1 MPIHFACIAGQEI
14 RRLRDGGRLEGKQI
28 GRRSTPF
35 GLSGEIFHADLSGH
49 PFYLLER
56 QGPGLAK
63 TAPRNIN
70 NRANLYA
77 LRDLDV
83 TAVVGWG
90 PAAAITH
97 SFAKGD
103 LVLVSDLIDLTTQR
117 DQTFFEGSPLGYLRQ
132 FPVFCER
139 LRQTLPD
146 VLERI
151 GLAYQTE
158 AIAAVKEG
166 PRHETPAEVRMLNGL
181 GAEIVTHTLA
191 PEMFLARELQ
201 MCYAGICYIAD
212 YAETGSRYQPFEVAG
227 LFDNHIRL
235 TQGPEGQDV
244 DASMDQ
250 VIRRLAR
257 RIAEMDNWQC
267 DCGQA
272 MASKIQ
278 KYDLD
283 HDWRAWFS
291 AGDDS
296 R

>member
-1 MPIHFACIAGQEI
+1 MTIHFACIAGQEI
-14 RRLRDGGRLEGKQI
+14 RRLRDAGRLEGRKI

-35 GLSGEIFHADLSGH
+35 GPSGEIFHVDPGGH

-63 TAPRNIN
+63 TAPRKVN

-83 TAVVGWG
+83 TIVVGWG

-97 SFAKGD
+97 SFTKGD

-139 LRQTLPD
+139 LRQALPD
-146 VLERI
+146 VLEQI
-151 GLAYQTE
+151 GLAYHTE
-158 AIAAVKEG
+158 AVAAVKEG
-166 PRHETPAEVRMLNGL
+166 PRHETPAEVRMLTGL

-201 MCYAGICYIAD
+201 MCYAGICHVVD

-227 LFDNHIRL
+227 LFDNHTRL
-235 TQGPEGQDV
+235 ARGPEAPDV
-244 DASMDQ
+244 EASMEE

-257 RIAEMDNWQC
+257 RIAEAGDWQC
-267 DCGQA
+267 DCASA
-272 MASKIQ
+272 MASKIE
-278 KYDLD
+278 KYDLPA
-283 HDWRAWFS
+283 DWRAWFA